1 MANFSQKYL
10 EDEAVPGM
18 ESLLSNASH
27 SKRILMYRECE
38 RVAKIVKKKSKRE
51 KSVIKMS
58 GEREFEEG
66 KISYECVVCYRV
78 YVSVPAMRGGVGG
91 GRAREVNEKG
101 GWEGGSLGR
110 GGRREPK
117 RERGG

>member
-1 MANFSQKYL
+1 M
-10 EDEAVPGM
+10 
-18 ESLLSNASH
+18 
-27 SKRILMYRECE
+27 
-38 RVAKIVKKKSKRE
+38 
-51 KSVIKMS
+51 IKMS

-78 YVSVPAMRGGVGG
+78 YVSVPAIRGGGGMGG

-101 GWEGGSLGR
+101 GWEGGSPGR
-110 GGRREPK
+110 GGRRELK